1 MREVNL
7 LKGDIFSA
15 LLKMALPL
23 MGTAFVQMAYSLVD
37 LMWLGRLS
45 TGAVAAVG
53 TCSFLVWIAQSITLI
68 AKTGISVG
76 LSQSYGKGDSKS
88 AKEVWVSGFIL
99 NLIFCLSLTI
109 LYISMRNKIIGI
121 YNLDSEVHKMA
132 ADYLLIVS
140 AGLIFTFLNP
150 VLSAAFFSKGNSI
163 TPFKISIISLFINLI
178 LDPFLIFGLSIFP
191 KLGIRGAALAT
202 VFAQMISTI
211 LYLYVG
217 YKDREIFVRTNY
229 LSIPHKEYFNSI
241 LSLGF
246 PASLQS
252 LIHAMVGMV
261 LNKYIASFGALYI
274 AVYSIGSQIESISW
288 MTADGFS
295 VAFSAFFGQNFGAK
309 NYERLHNGRRE
320 AMKIVNIIGISTSLL
335 LFFFAKNLFT
345 LFIPR
350 DPEAII
356 KGIDYLKIVSIS
368 QYFMALEIGTTGM
381 LNGLG
386 LTKYPAI
393 NAMILNISRIPLAF
407 ILMPIFAANGI
418 WIAMSLSSVLK
429 GIFLSLIYLY
439 LRKRT
444 DGFRINIKTYVWK
457 EKAC

>member
-15 LLKMALPL
+15 LLKMALTL

-76 LSQSYGKGDSKS
+76 LSQAYGRGDSKS

-163 TPFKISIISLFINLI
+163 TTFKISIISLFINLI

-191 KLGIRGAALAT
+191 NLGISGAALAT
-202 VFAQMISTI
+202 VFAQMISTL

-229 LSIPHKEYFNSI
+229 FTIPQKEYFRSI

-320 AMKIVNIIGISTSLL
+320 AMKIINIIGISTSLL

-386 LTKYPAI
+386 LTRYPAI

-444 DGFRINIKTYVWK
+444 DGFRINMKTYVWK

>member
-76 LSQSYGKGDSKS
+76 LSQAYGRGDSKS

-121 YNLDSEVHKMA
+121 YNLDREVHKMA

-163 TPFKISIISLFINLI
+163 TTFKISIISLFINLI

-191 KLGIRGAALAT
+191 KLGIKGAAIAT
-202 VFAQMISTI
+202 VFAQMISTL

-229 LSIPHKEYFNSI
+229 FTIPQKEYFKSI

-444 DGFRINIKTYVWK
+444 DGFRINIKTYIWK

>member
-76 LSQSYGKGDSKS
+76 LSQAYGRGDSKS
-88 AKEVWVSGFIL
+88 AKEVWISGFIL

-163 TPFKISIISLFINLI
+163 TPFKISIISLVINLI

-202 VFAQMISTI
+202 VFAQMISTL

-229 LSIPHKEYFNSI
+229 FTIPQKEYFKSI

-320 AMKIVNIIGISTSLL
+320 AMKIINIIGISTSLL

-444 DGFRINIKTYVWK
+444 DGFRINMKTYVWK

>member
-76 LSQSYGKGDSKS
+76 LSQAYGRGDSKS

-163 TPFKISIISLFINLI
+163 TTFKISIISLFINLI

-191 KLGIRGAALAT
+191 KLGIKGAAIAT
-202 VFAQMISTI
+202 VFAQMISTL

-229 LSIPHKEYFNSI
+229 FTIPQKEYFKSI

-407 ILMPIFAANGI
+407 ILMPIFAANGS

-444 DGFRINIKTYVWK
+444 DGFRINMKTYV
-457 EKAC
+457 

>member
-76 LSQSYGKGDSKS
+76 LSQAYGRGDSKS
-88 AKEVWVSGFIL
+88 AKEVWLSGFIL

-163 TPFKISIISLFINLI
+163 TTFKISIISLFINLI

-202 VFAQMISTI
+202 VFAQMISTL

-229 LSIPHKEYFNSI
+229 FTIPQKEYFRSI

-309 NYERLHNGRRE
+309 NYERLHHGRRE

-444 DGFRINIKTYVWK
+444 DGFRINMKTYVWK

>member
-76 LSQSYGKGDSKS
+76 LSQAYGRGDSKS

-163 TPFKISIISLFINLI
+163 TTFKISIISLFVNLI

-202 VFAQMISTI
+202 VFAQMISTL

-229 LSIPHKEYFNSI
+229 FTIPQKEYFRSI

-309 NYERLHNGRRE
+309 NYKRLHNGRRE

-444 DGFRINIKTYVWK
+444 DGFRINMKTYV
-457 EKAC
+457 

>member
-76 LSQSYGKGDSKS
+76 LSQAYGRGDSKS

-191 KLGIRGAALAT
+191 KLGIRGAAIAT
-202 VFAQMISTI
+202 VFAQMISTL

-229 LSIPHKEYFNSI
+229 FTIPQKEYFKSI

-444 DGFRINIKTYVWK
+444 DGFRINMKTYVWK

>member
-76 LSQSYGKGDSKS
+76 LSQAYGKGDRER

-99 NLIFCLSLTI
+99 NLIFCLSLAI

-202 VFAQMISTI
+202 VFAQMISTL

-229 LSIPHKEYFNSI
+229 FTIPQKEYFRSI

-309 NYERLHNGRRE
+309 NYERLHHGRRE

-444 DGFRINIKTYVWK
+444 DGFRINMKTYVWK

>member
-76 LSQSYGKGDSKS
+76 LSQAYGKGDRER

-163 TPFKISIISLFINLI
+163 TTFKISIISLVINLI

-202 VFAQMISTI
+202 VFAQMISTL

-309 NYERLHNGRRE
+309 NYERLHHGRRE

>member
-76 LSQSYGKGDSKS
+76 LSQAYGRGDSKS
-88 AKEVWVSGFIL
+88 AKEVWISGFIL

-163 TPFKISIISLFINLI
+163 TPFKISIISLVINLI

-202 VFAQMISTI
+202 VFAQMISTL

-229 LSIPHKEYFNSI
+229 FTIPQKEYFKSI

-444 DGFRINIKTYVWK
+444 DGFRINMKTYVWK
-457 EKAC
+457 EKEC

>member
-76 LSQSYGKGDSKS
+76 LSQAYGRGDSKS

-163 TPFKISIISLFINLI
+163 TTFKISIISLFINLI

-202 VFAQMISTI
+202 VFAQMISTL

-229 LSIPHKEYFNSI
+229 FTIPQKEYFRSI

-320 AMKIVNIIGISTSLL
+320 AMKIINIIGISTSLL

-393 NAMILNISRIPLAF
+393 NAMILNISRIPLVF

-444 DGFRINIKTYVWK
+444 DGFRINMKTYVWK